1 MSPVP
6 LQAGAADN
14 SCDLQGS
21 PGGKHV
27 HHSSPTTHTHT
38 ADGEAEQLTC
48 PRMSPVQRGRARTGA
63 RGSQGLYDR
72 SYRAGRA
79 LERRKES
86 PWSILAG
93 LSLQSSGHGE
103 RGSRWLGVEEGIGGL
118 GAHRVEGPGDP
129 RVQEQKLQNTGRRP
143 RPGGP
148 SISLFLNPTAA
159 KHALT
164 WYNHLII
171 AITWYDLTTL
181 PAYYSARKYRK
192 RFNYASCNPCMKES
206 LSTVVNLKRL
216 FLLR

>member
-1 MSPVP
+1 MHVTHPEGQSQDWSPGQP
-6 LQAGAADN
+6 GTLRQK
-14 SCDLQGS
+14 LQGRKGS
-21 PGGKHV
+21 RKTERKPLV
-27 HHSSPTTHTHT
+27 NTSS
-38 ADGEAEQLTC
+38 
-48 PRMSPVQRGRARTGA
+48 
-63 RGSQGLYDR
+63 
-72 SYRAGRA
+72 
-79 LERRKES
+79 
-86 PWSILAG
+86 

-164 WYNHLII
+164 WYNHVII